1 VIAKYLSPQT
11 IQKKKQEKK
20 KENMKQL
27 SHLKNNFFSQ
37 LTSKICKGK

>member
-20 KENMKQL
+20 K
-27 SHLKNNFFSQ
+27 KNEATFTFE
-37 LTSKICKGK
+37 K